1 MRSRRLAFALMAV
14 LAAAIAPP
22 LSKPSLA
29 PVDVAATAPV
39 LLRDPYLTDVSA
51 SWAMVNLATDTSSP
65 APIISWGPAAG
76 NCLSPPSSV
85 TATYVTSFGLNDKQF
100 KAQLSGLQ
108 PNTAYC
114 YRIVQGG
121 VDLLGSAP
129 VFTSALASGAG
140 DPFTFAVMGDWGAGT
155 TDEAKVLSQ
164 IALASP
170 AFIVTVGDNVYNSGT
185 QTEYGDLNGG
195 NAFGPQYWP
204 RVGRTIPAFP
214 ATGNHGFSG
223 SVPYFQN
230 WPQDATIA
238 ACAQSGCRYQ
248 RDTYCCTG
256 TLGTTIKSYPSSWY
270 AFDWGGTRLYIL
282 DGAWGDSTGAYLG
295 DRQAH
300 FNGPVAGCPI
310 CGAELTW
317 LTNDLASH
325 PAAHKFAF
333 WHYPLYADSSSQGSD
348 GFLNGPENLE
358 GVLAS
363 YGVNIVFNGHAH
375 FYERNYPQITGS
387 PMLSY
392 VTGGGGDPLGGV
404 SGHSS
409 FDAYAKSTYHY
420 LRVTVNGS
428 SVTVT
433 PIDENGAVFDA
444 QTYTFAPPSGSNDFS
459 LSASPGSLS
468 VVQGNNGIASIST
481 AVVSGSPPTVALSAS
496 GLPAGAT
503 ATFNPSSVN
512 AGSNSTLTI
521 GTTSSTPAGNYT
533 VTVTGTSTSA
543 THSTSISLTVNA
555 PVSND
560 FSISASPSSMSLV
573 QGTSGTSTIGTALV
587 SGSAQTV
594 TLSASGL
601 PAGATATFNPS
612 SVNAGSSST
621 LTISTTSSTP
631 AGTVT
636 VTGTGTSAT
645 HSTSISL
652 SVTAPITD
660 DFSIS
665 ASPGSLTLVQGNSGT
680 STIGTAVVSGSAQ
693 TVTLSAS
700 GLPAGAAASFNPSS
714 IASGA
719 NSTLTVS
726 STSSTP
732 AGSYSVT
739 VTGTGTSATH
749 TTSISLTVNAPV
761 TDDFSISA
769 SPGSLTLV
777 QGNSGTSTIGT
788 AVVSGSAQTVTLSA
802 SGVPAGATASFSP
815 GAVLAGAS
823 STLTIST
830 SASTPGGVYSV
841 TVTGAGS
848 SAVHGAV
855 VSLTVNT
862 PASGPRL
869 VQAAA
874 AGESVSSTTLSATF
888 PSPTVAGHL
897 LVLASSV
904 YSGATNQISRVTDPA
919 GNAWT
924 RIGAFCTAG
933 HYSDGEIWYA
943 ANAGSVTSVTVT
955 MATATVVAMQVQEFS
970 GVAATNPLDV
980 SRGASNTGTAA
991 DSGSLNPAQPGE
1003 LAVGFLAGHGSVQA
1017 MTISAAGYTAQPQ
1030 QTSSNGASTPVSVVI
1045 GYRVLNSIDPQDLT
1059 GTFAASMYW
1068 AAGIAIFKSG

>member
-256 TLGTTIKSYPSSWY
+256 TLGTTTKTYPSSWY

-300 FNGPVAGCPI
+300 FNGPVAGCAI

-325 PAAHKFAF
+325 PAAHRFAF

-348 GFLNGPENLE
+348 WFLDGPENLE
-358 GVLAS
+358 GLLAS

-375 FYERNYPQITGS
+375 FYERNYPQITGN

-409 FDAYAKSTYHY
+409 FDAYAKAIYHY

-433 PIDENGAVFDA
+433 PTDEYGATFDV
-444 QTYTFAPPSGSNDFS
+444 QTYTFSPPS
-459 LSASPGSLS
+459 
-468 VVQGNNGIASIST
+468 
-481 AVVSGSPPTVALSAS
+481 PT
-496 GLPAGAT
+496 
-503 ATFNPSSVN
+503 
-512 AGSNSTLTI
+512 
-521 GTTSSTPAGNYT
+521 
-533 VTVTGTSTSA
+533 
-543 THSTSISLTVNA
+543 
-555 PVSND
+555 ND
-560 FSISASPSSMSLV
+560 FSISANPGTLSAI
-573 QGTSGTSTIGTALV
+573 QGQSATSTITTVVV
-587 SGSAQTV
+587 SGAAQTV

-601 PAGATATFNPS
+601 PAGATATLNPAA
-612 SVNAGSSST
+612 VTAGGSST
-621 LTISTTSSTP
+621 LTISTAPSTP
-631 AGTVT
+631 AGNYSIT
-636 VTGTGTSAT
+636 VTGSGASASHAT
-645 HSTSISL
+645 TIAL
-652 SVTAPITD
+652 AVNAPASD

-665 ASPGSLTLVQGNSGT
+665 ASSTRVTTPELQRAT
-680 STIGTAVVSGSAQ
+680 SSITTAVLRGAPQ
-693 TVTLSAS
+693 PVTLTAR
-700 GLPAGAAASFNPSS
+700 GLPAGA
-714 IASGA
+714 
-719 NSTLTVS
+719 
-726 STSSTP
+726 
-732 AGSYSVT
+732 
-739 VTGTGTSATH
+739 
-749 TTSISLTVNAPV
+749 
-761 TDDFSISA
+761 
-769 SPGSLTLV
+769 
-777 QGNSGTSTIGT
+777 
-788 AVVSGSAQTVTLSA
+788 
-802 SGVPAGATASFSP
+802 
-815 GAVLAGAS
+815 
-823 STLTIST
+823 
-830 SASTPGGVYSV
+830 
-841 TVTGAGS
+841 
-848 SAVHGAV
+848 
-855 VSLTVNT
+855 
-862 PASGPRL
+862 
-869 VQAAA
+869 
-874 AGESVSSTTLSATF
+874 SATF
-888 PSPTVAGHL
+888 NPTA
-897 LVLASSV
+897 
-904 YSGATNQISRVTDPA
+904 I
-919 GNAWT
+919 
-924 RIGAFCTAG
+924 TAG
-933 HYSDGEIWYA
+933 
-943 ANAGSVTSVTVT
+943 GS
-955 MATATVVAMQVQEFS
+955 
-970 GVAATNPLDV
+970 
-980 SRGASNTGTAA
+980 
-991 DSGSLNPAQPGE
+991 
-1003 LAVGFLAGHGSVQA
+1003 
-1017 MTISAAGYTAQPQ
+1017 
-1030 QTSSNGASTPVSVVI
+1030 
-1045 GYRVLNSIDPQDLT
+1045 
-1059 GTFAASMYW
+1059 
-1068 AAGIAIFKSG
+1068 